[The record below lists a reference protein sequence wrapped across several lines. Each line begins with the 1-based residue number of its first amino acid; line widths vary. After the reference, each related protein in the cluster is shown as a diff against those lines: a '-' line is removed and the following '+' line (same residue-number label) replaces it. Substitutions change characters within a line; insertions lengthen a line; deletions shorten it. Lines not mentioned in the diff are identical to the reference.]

1 MGSGTLINLIIKD
14 SRRTFSTFL
23 AMSIGMILVALY
35 MEHFL
40 QLQPCIL
47 CYMQRGAVILVGIV
61 AAIGLLI
68 NPKKIVSYKV
78 LISGIFLSSLTGALL
93 AARQLYLQNL
103 PADMVPSCVP
113 DIDYLFS
120 TLPFLEIL
128 ILALTGDGNCAEVL
142 WSFMGIS
149 IPGWVLIALIFFMI
163 YCFLIFKNIEEIHS
177 HK

>member
-1 MGSGTLINLIIKD
+1 
-14 SRRTFSTFL
+14 
-23 AMSIGMILVALY
+23 
-35 MEHFL
+35 
-40 QLQPCIL
+40 
-47 CYMQRGAVILVGIV
+47 MQRGAVILVGIL

-68 NPKKIVSYKV
+68 NTKKIVSYKI

-93 AARQLYLQNL
+93 AARQLYLQSL

-149 IPGWVLIALIFFMI
+149 IPGWVLIALILFMT
-163 YCFLIFKNIEEIHS
+163 YCFFIFKNVEEIHS
-177 HK
+177 QK